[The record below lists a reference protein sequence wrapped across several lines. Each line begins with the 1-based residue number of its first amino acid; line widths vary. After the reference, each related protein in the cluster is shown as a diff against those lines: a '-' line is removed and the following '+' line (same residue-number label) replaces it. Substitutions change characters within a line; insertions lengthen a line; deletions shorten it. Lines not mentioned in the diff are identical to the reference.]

1 MGHGHA
7 TAATGSAAPAEGYAA
22 RRHPEYVVLDV
33 GGDYGALII
42 HTGAELHGV
51 EIEISLDG
59 QDEHRSHKQVLERS
73 LNGSPAYTAVFES
86 LEQGRYTLWT
96 HGGRRVRGVAVSGG
110 EIAMVDWTTVACD
123 VSAAEPGQPKR

>member
-7 TAATGSAAPAEGYAA
+7 TTATGSAAPAEGYAA

-42 HTGAELHGV
+42 HTIAELHGV

-59 QDEHRSHKQVLERS
+59 RDEHRSHKQVLERS

-96 HGGRRVRGVAVSGG
+96 DGVPRVRGVAVCGG
-110 EIAMVDWTTVACD
+110 EIATVDWTTVAGEL
-123 VSAAEPGQPKR
+123 SAAEPGQPKR